1 MGMQHVVERRNTLSL
16 MLVNRGIWKHAIY
29 SMAFLTYLSS
39 FLFFGLA
46 VAELGH
52 AGSMGTAVID
62 LLVALYFLLQVIF
75 LFVLSWFVERRRQ
88 AMPIDFPDRRGE
100 H

>member
-1 MGMQHVVERRNTLSL
+1 MGIQHAAERRNSL
-16 MLVNRGIWKHAIY
+16 NLLLVNRTIWKQAIY
-29 SMAFLTYLSS
+29 TTAFLTYLSS

-52 AGSMGTAVID
+52 AGSAATAVID
-62 LLVALYFLLQVIF
+62 LLVAMYFLLQVIF

-88 AMPIDFPDRRGE
+88 AMPIDFPDRRSE